1 MGWGGGGEMEGGAAA
16 PQSAPLGSNPG
27 PTASRIFICLKAKLL
42 HTHTRTR
49 SASPGNLSFYPPRPL
64 ICPQE
69 TPPSFRTCLSEA
81 PEDQWGQQRRK
92 RGERAPGTPL
102 PATLGR
108 LCNFSEPQF
117 PQL

>member
-27 PTASRIFICLKAKLL
+27 PTASHIFICLKAKLL

-69 TPPSFRTCLSEA
+69 TPPPLGPASLRPQRTN
-81 PEDQWGQQRRK
+81 GGN
-92 RGERAPGTPL
+92 RGGKEEKGHRAHHCRPP
-102 PATLGR
+102 
-108 LCNFSEPQF
+108 
-117 PQL
+117 